1 MYYSVVLKSVNMR
14 TSAKLLLKRFMS
26 SERSS
31 LSELGRKCLV
41 FNEKDG
47 YVMKSPYEPISIPEL
62 TVDQYVWK
70 NMPKWQDFIGTNFLT
85 KALNT
90 LPHSNQLSSS
100 LSSLFFFQQRCN
112 VAPQDANTRTLS
124 LEIIVLRWQFD

>member
-14 TSAKLLLKRFMS
+14 TSAKSLLKRFMS

-31 LSELGRKCLV
+31 LSELGRKSLV

-70 NMPKWQDFIGTNFLT
+70 NMPVNK
-85 KALNT
+85 KLN
-90 LPHSNQLSSS
+90 PNAQ
-100 LSSLFFFQQRCN
+100 
-112 VAPQDANTRTLS
+112 
-124 LEIIVLRWQFD
+124 IIDGL